1 MTETHD
7 IILKSDRRG
16 RIRFTPEQRSSMLDA
31 YDASGLSGPKFAQL
45 HGVNYQ
51 TFAGWFQRRKRGH
64 APVAAGTGL
73 FTLLEAT
80 AHAQSGSSCA
90 RLEVQLPG
98 GARLLIDN
106 MSHLSLA
113 AALIRELQLP
123 NPC

>member
-16 RIRFTPEQRSSMLDA
+16 RLRFPPEQRLALLDA

-51 TFAGWFQRRKRGH
+51 TFAGWVQRRKRAQ
-64 APVAAGTGL
+64 APVAPGTGL

-80 AHAQSGSSCA
+80 TRDITGTSSA

-98 GARLLIDN
+98 GVRLLIDHS
-106 MSHLSLA
+106 SHLAMA
-113 AALIRELQLP
+113 AALIRELQLSQS
-123 NPC
+123 C

>member
-1 MTETHD
+1 MTETHA

-16 RIRFTPEQRSSMLDA
+16 RLRFTPEQRLALLDA
-31 YDASGLSGPKFAQL
+31 YDASDLSGPKFAQL

-80 AHAQSGSSCA
+80 AHAQTGTSCA

-106 MSHLSLA
+106 MSHLAMA
-113 AALIRELQLP
+113 AALIREIQLP
-123 NPC
+123 QSC

>member
-16 RIRFTPEQRSSMLDA
+16 RIRFTPEQRTAMLDA

-45 HGVNYQ
+45 HGVHSQ
-51 TFAGWFQRRKRGH
+51 TFAGWFQRRKKGH
-64 APVAAGTGL
+64 APVVAGTGL

-80 AHAQSGSSCA
+80 AHAQPGSSCA
-90 RLEVQLPG
+90 RLEVLLPG

-106 MSHLSLA
+106 MSNLTLA
-113 AALIRELQLP
+113 AALIRELQFP

>member
-16 RIRFTPEQRSSMLDA
+16 RIRFTSEQRTAMLDA

-64 APVAAGTGL
+64 APLAVGTGL

-80 AHAQSGSSCA
+80 AHAQPGPACA

-98 GARLLIDN
+98 GVRLLIDN
-106 MSHLSLA
+106 ISSLSLA
-113 AALIRELQLP
+113 AALIRQLQLP

>member
-1 MTETHD
+1 MTETHA

-16 RIRFTPEQRSSMLDA
+16 RLRFTPEQRLALLDA

-45 HGVNYQ
+45 HGLNYQ
-51 TFAGWFQRRKRGH
+51 IFAGWFQRRKRGH
-64 APVAAGTGL
+64 APVATGTGL

-80 AHAQSGSSCA
+80 AHAQPGSSCA

-98 GARLLIDN
+98 GARLLIDIL
-106 MSHLSLA
+106 SSLSLA

>member
-16 RIRFTPEQRSSMLDA
+16 RLRFTPEQRSAMLAA
-31 YDASGLSGPKFAQL
+31 YDTSGLSGPKFAQL

-51 TFAGWFQRRKRGH
+51 TCAGWIQRRKCAH

-73 FTLLEAT
+73 FTLMEAT
-80 AHAQSGSSCA
+80 AHAHAGPAGA

-98 GARLLIDN
+98 GVRLLIDN
-106 MSHLSLA
+106 RSHLTLA

-123 NPC
+123 SSC

>member
-7 IILKSDRRG
+7 IILKSDQRG
-16 RIRFTPEQRSSMLDA
+16 RIRFTHEQRTAMLDT

-64 APVAAGTGL
+64 ATVAAGTGL

-80 AHAQSGSSCA
+80 AHAQLGSSCA
-90 RLEVQLPG
+90 RL
-98 GARLLIDN
+98 
-106 MSHLSLA
+106 
-113 AALIRELQLP
+113 ALQGDR
-123 NPC
+123 

>member
-16 RIRFTPEQRSSMLDA
+16 RIRFTPEQRTAMLEA

-73 FTLLEAT
+73 FTLLEAA
-80 AHAQSGSSCA
+80 AHAQNGSSCA
-90 RLEVQLPG
+90 RLEVLLPG

-106 MSHLSLA
+106 MSNLTLA
-113 AALIRELQLP
+113 AALIRELQFP

>member
-1 MTETHD
+1 MTDTHHA
-7 IILKSDRRG
+7 IIKADQRG
-16 RIRFTPEQRSSMLDA
+16 RLRFKPEQRLALLDA
-31 YDASGLSGPKFAQL
+31 YDTSGLSGPKFAQL

-51 TFAGWFQRRKRGH
+51 TFAGWVQRRKRAQ
-64 APVAAGTGL
+64 APVAPGPGL

-80 AHAQSGSSCA
+80 ARDITGTSGA

-106 MSHLSLA
+106 RSHLAMA

-123 NPC
+123 QSC

>member
-16 RIRFTPEQRSSMLDA
+16 RIRFTPEQRTAMLDA

-51 TFAGWFQRRKRGH
+51 TFAGWFQRRKKGH
-64 APVAAGTGL
+64 APVVVGTGL

-80 AHAQSGSSCA
+80 AHAQPGSSCA
-90 RLEVQLPG
+90 RLEVLLPG

-106 MSHLSLA
+106 MSNLTLA
-113 AALIRELQLP
+113 AALIRELQFP